1 MRAAQERMNV
11 REKAVLGAYG
21 ALSWIAAPAMCGYM
35 LARSAR
41 DPGWRRRLSERWTV
55 RTPQLP
61 AGGVWLHG
69 SSLGE
74 TGALS
79 VVAGEMRARRPD
91 LPMLLTAFTPAGS
104 AAIQGRLRESQS
116 HCFLP
121 LDLGVVNRRFL
132 RAARPALGVI
142 LETEIWPGLYA
153 ACRSA
158 GVPLVIVSARLSER
172 SHARYRRVRGLVS
185 AALRAVRVVGA
196 QSEEDAQRFAELGPD
211 GLDVRVTGNLKFH
224 FRPEAG
230 VLERGAEIRRSIGRE
245 RPVWIAASTHEPEEN
260 VALDAHR
267 QVLAGR
273 EDALLIIAP
282 RHRERFAAVHAL
294 LKQSGLDF
302 GVRSGDGSPPPGAQV
317 FLLDTLGE
325 MNAFYAAAD
334 VAFVG
339 GSIARVGGHNLLE
352 PAAFGLPVLT
362 GPHLF
367 QTRDTARLLS
377 EAGALFRVHDARELA
392 GRLARL
398 LDSEL
403 AQRSAGEA
411 ARNCLAAG
419 EDVLEETLGLIEPLL
434 PPRPAPSS
442 G

>member
-1 MRAAQERMNV
+1 
-11 REKAVLGAYG
+11 
-21 ALSWIAAPAMCGYM
+21 
-35 LARSAR
+35 
-41 DPGWRRRLSERWTV
+41 
-55 RTPQLP
+55 
-61 AGGVWLHG
+61 
-69 SSLGE
+69 
-74 TGALS
+74 
-79 VVAGEMRARRPD
+79 
-91 LPMLLTAFTPAGS
+91 
-104 AAIQGRLRESQS
+104 
-116 HCFLP
+116 
-121 LDLGVVNRRFL
+121 
-132 RAARPALGVI
+132 
-142 LETEIWPGLYA
+142 
-153 ACRSA
+153 
-158 GVPLVIVSARLSER
+158 
-172 SHARYRRVRGLVS
+172 
-185 AALRAVRVVGA
+185 
-196 QSEEDAQRFAELGPD
+196 
-211 GLDVRVTGNLKFH
+211 VRVTGNLKFH

-230 VLERGAEIRRSIGRE
+230 VLERGAEIRRAIGPH

-260 VALDAHR
+260 VALEAHR

-282 RHRERFAAVHAL
+282 RHRERFAAVRAL
-294 LKQSGLDF
+294 LRQSGLKI
-302 GVRSGDGSPPPGAQV
+302 GVRSGDGFPPPGAQV

-339 GSIARVGGHNLLE
+339 GSIAKVGGHNLLE
-352 PAAFGLPVLT
+352 PAAFGLPVLA

-377 EAGALFRVHDARELA
+377 GAGALFSVHDARELA

-419 EDVLEETLGLIEPLL
+419 ENVLEETLALIEPLL
-434 PPRPAPSS
+434 PARPAPSS